1 MGIRRDGCAGS
12 ERIRRSAS
20 AGGLMV
26 ASRGAGT
33 VAALR
38 GSEGTGAPESARSA
52 SRSMATFFVLVTS
65 PLFCVGK
72 ILLFVCTCE
81 PFFSHEQRGRRTSC
95 SYGAT
100 SQVNSFPKTST
111 SLKGFVTSQKLPN
124 LPIHAPGVVRVGIG
138 RFSIQCTPGG
148 DLRDTHQTDHVYES
162 QEPNR
167 LRASRLTDSRANAA
181 TAPGAPTRQPIQ
193 KRPPPDATGTG
204 VKRTRSRCYATGGY
218 NIQIQPS
225 SRWG

>member
-1 MGIRRDGCAGS
+1 MDSGGTRRNGCDGS
-12 ERIRRSAS
+12 ERNRRSAS

-52 SRSMATFFVLVTS
+52 SRSMATFFVLGTS

-72 ILLFVCTCE
+72 ILFVCTCE

-111 SLKGFVTSQKLPN
+111 SLKGFVTSQKKASN

-181 TAPGAPTRQPIQ
+181 TAPGAPTRQPIVRRGH
-193 KRPPPDATGTG
+193 RPMLLAP
-204 VKRTRSRCYATGGY
+204 V
-218 NIQIQPS
+218 
-225 SRWG
+225 

>member
-12 ERIRRSAS
+12 ERIRRTSAS

-38 GSEGTGAPESARSA
+38 GSTGTGAPESARSA
-52 SRSMATFFVLVTS
+52 SRCIATFFVLGTS
-65 PLFCVGK
+65 PLLCGK
-72 ILLFVCTCE
+72 NFVCTCE

-181 TAPGAPTRQPIQ
+181 TAPVVPRHGSRSSEE
-193 KRPPPDATGTG
+193 ATA
-204 VKRTRSRCYATGGY
+204 RCYWHRCKTHTISMLRDGG
-218 NIQIQPS
+218 I
-225 SRWG
+225 

>member
-1 MGIRRDGCAGS
+1 MERGRWRPFGGARALERQNLLVRRRVAWPPFLFLARRLSFVS
-12 ERIRRSAS
+12 EK
-20 AGGLMV
+20 
-26 ASRGAGT
+26 
-33 VAALR
+33 
-38 GSEGTGAPESARSA
+38 
-52 SRSMATFFVLVTS
+52 
-65 PLFCVGK
+65 FC
-72 ILLFVCTCE
+72 LFVCTCE

-181 TAPGAPTRQPIQ
+181 TAHVVPRHGSRFRRGHRPMLLAP
-193 KRPPPDATGTG
+193 
-204 VKRTRSRCYATGGY
+204 V
-218 NIQIQPS
+218 
-225 SRWG
+225 